1 MARILFVAGTD
12 TGVGKTAVAVALLRA
27 LARSGWRA
35 AAMKPVASGREP
47 GEALNADVAALVGAA
62 GVAAP
67 LPEVNPYAF
76 DAPIAPHVAAEA
88 AGRRIE
94 LGVIRTAAAALAR
107 RADVVVVEGAGG
119 VLVPLDERHDM
130 LDVAIALDATVL
142 LVVGVRLGCINHA
155 LLSALAIRARGV
167 PLAGWVATRVDPAM
181 PCADA
186 SVAAIAARIGAPL
199 LADLPG
205 PGSPWPD
212 GALAAVGFP
221 PRAGDA
227 RPP

>member
-1 MARILFVAGTD
+1 MARMLFITGTD

-27 LARSGWRA
+27 LARTGWRA

-47 GEALNADVAALVGAA
+47 GDALNVDVAALVGAA

-76 DAPIAPHVAAEA
+76 DAPIAPHVAAEE

-130 LDVAIALDATVL
+130 LDIAAALDATVL

-167 PLAGWVATRVDPAM
+167 PLAGWVATRVDPSM
-181 PCADA
+181 SRADA

-199 LADLPG
+199 LADLAQAA
-205 PGSPWPD
+205 SPWPD
-212 GALAAVGFP
+212 GALATLGFP
-221 PRAGDA
+221 PCTRTA
-227 RPP
+227 PPL